1 MILKGSLLRVN
12 WGVPLIESEA
22 GLIERLRDLFH
33 ASFENGVEVGIGDDS
48 AVIAA
53 TEKKL
58 VAAVDMAV
66 EEIHFKREWSS
77 PFQIGAKL
85 TTANL
90 ADVYAMGAI
99 PKYLL
104 VAAAITEV
112 NHSQTVTDLANGIRS
127 VADKF
132 KVSVIGGD
140 LSKAGKMSLSI
151 TALGE
156 LTGKAITRDG
166 AKVGDL
172 VYLSAL
178 PGLSAAGLAILT
190 RGLNRPRYVVEAHL
204 NPKLVPPINLMK
216 VATAMCDISDGLVT
230 DAGNIAKA
238 SGVTIEISKVMLEKS
253 DDYKDLAELASELGE
268 DVFDWILTG
277 GEDHFFVATVPADQA
292 SDDLGLLVGKV
303 SEGKGGVNLDGKAIT
318 KAGYQHF

>member
-1 MILKGSLLRVN
+1 
-12 WGVPLIESEA
+12 VPLIESEA
-22 GLIERLRDLFH
+22 GLIERLRDLFNT
-33 ASFENGVEVGIGDDS
+33 SFENGVEVGIGDDA
-48 AVIAA
+48 AVIA
-53 TEKKL
+53 ESKHKL
-58 VAAVDMAV
+58 VATVDMAV
-66 EEIHFKREWSS
+66 EEIHFKREWST

-90 ADVYAMGAI
+90 ADVFAMGAT

-112 NHSQTVTDLANGIRS
+112 NNSQTVTDLADGIRS

-140 LSKAGKMSLSI
+140 LSKAEKMSLSI

-156 LTGKAITRDG
+156 LSGKAITRDG

-190 RGLNRPRYVVEAHL
+190 RGLNRPKYVVEAHL
-204 NPKLVPPINLMK
+204 NPKLAAPNSLMK
-216 VATAMCDISDGLVT
+216 VATAMCDISDGLGS

-238 SGVTIEISKVMLEKS
+238 SGVNINLSKELLQKS
-253 DDYKDLAELASELGE
+253 DDYKDLAELATELGE

-277 GEDHFFVATVPADQA
+277 GEDHFFLATVSADKA
-292 SDDLGLLVGKV
+292 SEDLGLLVGKV
-303 SEGKGGVNLDGKAIT
+303 ETGSGVVNLDGNAIT